1 MVDVTPTQFNDGKAY
16 ERMMGRWSQAA
27 GEIFLDWLTLPP
39 GLRWLDVGC
48 GNGAF
53 TELLIRRCKPTE
65 VQGIDP
71 SEGQLSFARD
81 RSATHPATFHQ
92 GDAQELPFE
101 DNRFDVAVMALAINL
116 IPDPAKAV
124 AEMARVV
131 RPEGSVATYMWDIN
145 GGGFTMEPIREA
157 LSEMGTATPFF
168 GAEFTEQ
175 DRMRELWE
183 TAGLNAVVVR
193 RIETQLTFT
202 DFDDFWSSNTGSS
215 GTVSKAIDSL
225 SASEVEEL
233 RDRLR
238 GVLPTDAQGRI
249 SYMAHANAVKGQVK
263 R

>member
-1 MVDVTPTQFNDGKAY
+1 MVDVTPTQFNDGKSY

-27 GEIFLDWLTLPP
+27 GEIFLDWLTLPS

-53 TELLIRRCKPTE
+53 TELLVLRCKPTE

-81 RSATHPATFHQ
+81 RSATHPATFHR

-101 DNRFDVAVMALAINL
+101 DDRFDVAVMALAINL

-131 RPEGSVATYMWDIN
+131 RPEGAVATYMWDIN
-145 GGGFTMEPIREA
+145 GGGFTMEPIREV
-157 LSEMGTATPFF
+157 LSEMGIATPFF

-175 DRMRELWE
+175 GGMRKLWE
-183 TAGLNAVVVR
+183 SVGLDAVVVR
-193 RIETQLTFT
+193 RIEIGLTFT
-202 DFDDFWSSNTGSS
+202 DFDDFWISNTEAD
-215 GTVSKAIDSL
+215 GTVPKAIKSM
-225 SASEVEEL
+225 SESDVEEL
-233 RDRLR
+233 RERLR
-238 GVLPTDAQGRI
+238 GQLPTDAQGKI
-249 SYMAHANAVKGQVK
+249 SYVAHANAVKGQVK